1 MQGVLY
7 CNKLFEYERTYK
19 EKGLSFKQIH
29 NRRLKDQKPV
39 IEGFLAWIK
48 QVNPGS
54 NGKLK
59 KAVTYIK
66 NREDFLMT
74 YLEDDRCS
82 LSNNLS
88 ENSIRPVTV
97 GRKNWL
103 FSDTPDGA
111 SANALYLTIVEMAK
125 AYGLNLYEYLKY
137 LLEHRPN
144 RDMADDKLAK
154 LAPWN
159 EDVPKKCCKK
169 TSKML
174 AYRNP
179 SKRVPICFEDT
190 LKLCAYIVQA
200 IMEKQEIVILDEPY
214 NALDYQTNMEL
225 TSLLLKLKDEG
236 RTILLTS
243 HQQAYLHR
251 LCDRIYCIDANS
263 VIEFNGE
270 VKERYF
276 GAFGV

>member
-1 MQGVLY
+1 MLQVKELYNHIHNKGYNKVKETKRCCCWAHIRRYLLEAIPKGQEKDYSNPAVQGVLY

-19 EKGLSFKQIH
+19 EKGLSFKQIR

-48 QVNPGS
+48 QINPGS
-54 NGKLK
+54 NGKLG

-74 YLEDDRCS
+74 YLEDGRCS

-125 AYGLNLYEYLKY
+125 AYELNLYEYLKY
-137 LLEHRPN
+137 LFEHCPN
-144 RDMADDKLAK
+144 RNMADDELAK

-159 EDVPKKCCKK
+159 EDVQERCGKGNEQNV
-169 TSKML
+169 S
-174 AYRNP
+174 
-179 SKRVPICFEDT
+179 
-190 LKLCAYIVQA
+190 VQ
-200 IMEKQEIVILDEPY
+200 E
-214 NALDYQTNMEL
+214 
-225 TSLLLKLKDEG
+225 S
-236 RTILLTS
+236 
-243 HQQAYLHR
+243 
-251 LCDRIYCIDANS
+251 
-263 VIEFNGE
+263 
-270 VKERYF
+270 
-276 GAFGV
+276 